1 MTKISFIRRDDRR
14 AGRGGLCRHGGG
26 NGETIRGMRGRVRG
40 PVIAAGVVLVTVVFL
55 LPAAA
60 AAPVPRESIPTYDV
74 VLTLGRD
81 GVVRVRETIT
91 YDFDRGGEHGIVRRV
106 PFRRA
111 NRLFDVRDVS
121 AGSSTGAPARART
134 MRWLNDLQ
142 ITVGDRHREVRG
154 RQAYVIEYAVG
165 WAFTPYADHD
175 ELVWDAIGTS
185 WDVPIG
191 DAVVRV
197 EAPVPLRHATCRAG
211 SPGATTRCLGV
222 RDGRYAV
229 DFMQSALAPHEGM
242 TVRVRL
248 PKHAVAVPPPHYA
261 RPHWAG
267 TWPGSAVLALALAA
281 VALAARRP
289 APHRRAGAALAVVGA
304 LLVLS
309 DAADDVLDRGPWAF
323 SLGDRSLAGLALVIA
338 GTAVMCSTTS
348 GTARY
353 AADAARW
360 D

>member
-1 MTKISFIRRDDRR
+1 MR
-14 AGRGGLCRHGGG
+14 A
-26 NGETIRGMRGRVRG
+26 RVRG
-40 PVIAAGVVLVTVVFL
+40 PAFAAGVLLVIVVFA
-55 LPAAA
+55 LPAVAA
-60 AAPVPRESIPTYDV
+60 DAAGGAVPRESIPTYDV

-81 GVVRVRETIT
+81 GVVYVRETIT
-91 YDFDRGGEHGIVRRV
+91 YDFDRGGEQGIVRRV

-111 NRLFDVRDVS
+111 NRLFDVRGVS

-134 MRWLNDLQ
+134 MRLLNDLQ
-142 ITVGDRHREVRG
+142 ITVGDRRREVRG

-165 WAFTPYADHD
+165 WAFTPYTDHD

-185 WDVPIG
+185 WGVPIG

-197 EAPVPLRHATCRAG
+197 ESPVPLRHVTCRAG
-211 SPGATTRCLGV
+211 SRGATTRCLGH

-229 DFMQSALAPHEGM
+229 DFAQSALAPHEGM

-248 PKHAVAVPPPHYA
+248 PKHAISVAPPHYA

-267 TWPGSAVLALALAA
+267 TWPGTAALALALVA
-281 VALAARRP
+281 VVLAARGTVP
-289 APHRRAGAALAVVGA
+289 RRRMGALLAAVGA
-304 LLVLS
+304 LLIVS

-323 SLGDRSLAGLALVIA
+323 SLGDRTLAGLAFVIIGA
-338 GTAVMCSTTS
+338 AVLHGRKSE
-348 GTARY
+348 TARY
-353 AADAARW
+353 AADGARW

>member
-1 MTKISFIRRDDRR
+1 MTKISFLRRDGRR

-55 LPAAA
+55 LPAA

-248 PKHAVAVPPPHYA
+248 PKHAVAVAPPHYA

-267 TWPGSAVLALALAA
+267 TWPGSAVLALALAS
-281 VALAARRP
+281 VGLAARRP
-289 APHRRAGAALAVVGA
+289 GPDRRAGAALAVVGA

-323 SLGDRSLAGLALVIA
+323 SLGDRSLAGLALMIA
-338 GTAVMCSTTS
+338 GAAVMCSRTS

-353 AADAARW
+353 AADGARW
-360 D
+360 V